1 MARCANGARERRERE
16 RVRPKTR
23 TGRCAVRLAAMAL
36 VTADAKED
44 LPASLDTVAVVRSV
58 RLQADAWSR
67 ENDRRETYTCAKS
80 QRHRDYLG
88 CVTTS
93 TSAGSPR
100 LTTAMARLSAGARSA
115 GFSIGPSACTPS
127 PCAIFA

>member
-1 MARCANGARERRERE
+1 M
-16 RVRPKTR
+16 
-23 TGRCAVRLAAMAL
+23 VRL
-36 VTADAKED
+36 T
-44 LPASLDTVAVVRSV
+44 PDTTYGLMVRLTPDTTYGPRTAVVRSV

-67 ENDRRETYTCAKS
+67 ENDCRETCTRAKS